1 MSVIRVGST
10 GSYAEGWDF
19 VFGSGK
25 TKQRATKTKGRV
37 AAGKRVRKALSKK
50 APVKAATTKAAA
62 KSKTTARKAA
72 RKKAVKRG

>member
-25 TKQRATKTKGRV
+25 TQQRATKTKGRV
-37 AAGKRVRKALSKK
+37 AKGKRIRKPPTK
-50 APVKAATTKAAA
+50 AVAVKAAGKSTTKV
-62 KSKTTARKAA
+62 RKAA
-72 RKKAVKRG
+72 RKKKATKRA